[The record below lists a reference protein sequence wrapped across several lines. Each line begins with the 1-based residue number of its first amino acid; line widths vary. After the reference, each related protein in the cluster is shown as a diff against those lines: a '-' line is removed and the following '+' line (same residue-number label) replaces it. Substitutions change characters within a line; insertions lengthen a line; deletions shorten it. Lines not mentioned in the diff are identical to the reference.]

1 MRTEEVNKKV
11 IHYIADDGKDF
22 GEDKEACLLYEFKN
36 PYVEKIAKIP
46 KIENVLFFHNR
57 ITGYWCESQEDIDIC
72 CKYFQECKRKDNL
85 TTEKRNEELNYSDCV
100 CSGRFIYPGYY
111 FIIKFNSGIL
121 NSYVMY
127 SKPQLENLWEVF
139 LNQIP
144 LNPKTQKKLEEIEKI
159 IDEQHENYENNEVNL
174 NNNLQKEEITPQKI
188 FQKIKEE
195 KETREEIDIKDDT
208 KNQNI
213 IKNIPKIYTKENL
226 KEYKLE
232 KDSDINE

>member
-22 GEDKEACLLYEFKN
+22 GEDKEACALYEFEN

-57 ITGYWCESQEDIDIC
+57 ITGYWCESQEDVDIC

-85 TTEKRNEELNYSDCV
+85 TTEKRNEELNYLDCV

-121 NSYVMY
+121 DSYVMY
-127 SKPQLENLWEVF
+127 SKPQLENLWEIF

-144 LNPKTQKKLEEIEKI
+144 LNPKAQERLEEIEKI
-159 IDEQHENYENNEVNL
+159 IDKEYENNEENL
-174 NNNLQKEEITPQKI
+174 NNYIQKEEITPQEI
-188 FQKIKEE
+188 FQKIKEG
-195 KETREEIDIKDDT
+195 KEETDTKDDT

-213 IKNIPKIYTKENL
+213 IKNIPKIYTKDNL
-226 KEYKLE
+226 KEYKSE
-232 KDSDINE
+232 KDSEINE